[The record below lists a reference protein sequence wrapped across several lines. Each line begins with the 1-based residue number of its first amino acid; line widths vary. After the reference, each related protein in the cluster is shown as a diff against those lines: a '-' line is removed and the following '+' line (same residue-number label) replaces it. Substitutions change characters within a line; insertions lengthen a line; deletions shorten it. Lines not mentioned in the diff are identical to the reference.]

1 MHNLKFTK
9 DHEWVKVE
17 GSFATVGITHFA
29 QDSLG
34 DIVYTE
40 LNAYNTKVSKHSL
53 DNECV
58 FGIVEAVKTVSELY
72 APLSGTISEVNFD
85 VINEPSLINNDP
97 YGKGWM
103 IKISLSD
110 LAEVDD
116 LLSYEEYQKL
126 IGE

>member
-40 LNAYNTKVSKHSL
+40 LNAYNTKVSKHSS
-53 DNECV
+53 DNECA

-72 APLSGTISEVNFD
+72 SPLSGTITEVNFD
-85 VINEPSLINNDP
+85 VINEPSLINSDP

-110 LAEVDD
+110 LSEIED
-116 LLSYEEYQKL
+116 LLSYEQYQEL